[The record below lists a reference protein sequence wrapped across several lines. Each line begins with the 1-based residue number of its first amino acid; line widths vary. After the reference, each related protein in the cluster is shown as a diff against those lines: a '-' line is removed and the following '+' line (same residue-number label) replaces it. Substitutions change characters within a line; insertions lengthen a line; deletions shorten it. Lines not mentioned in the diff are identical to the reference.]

1 MSVNVYSVPFC
12 MIIYKFCLT
21 LLPRSHTIMSYPRTH
36 IPRNI
41 PEKERKFIMS
51 EMEYTPDILTLE
63 DEEGNES
70 AFEVIDTME
79 LDGKIY
85 VALTPYFENPE
96 DMLDGDAEL
105 VVLVSEE
112 VDGEE
117 FLASID
123 DDDEYER
130 VGNIF
135 MERLAEYDEEEDE
148 E

>member
-1 MSVNVYSVPFC
+1 
-12 MIIYKFCLT
+12 
-21 LLPRSHTIMSYPRTH
+21 
-36 IPRNI
+36 
-41 PEKERKFIMS
+41 MS

-63 DEEGNES
+63 DEDGNES

-79 LDGKIY
+79 LDGKTY

-96 DMLDGDAEL
+96 DMLEGDAEL

-130 VGNIF
+130 IGNIF
-135 MERLAEYDEEEDE
+135 LDRLAAYDEEEDAE
-148 E
+148 

>member
-1 MSVNVYSVPFC
+1 
-12 MIIYKFCLT
+12 
-21 LLPRSHTIMSYPRTH
+21 
-36 IPRNI
+36 
-41 PEKERKFIMS
+41 MS